1 MHGDQGVE
9 HAINFALQNNK
20 PFACL
25 PCCVYRKQFPRRR
38 ESVRTY
44 EDLVEHLM
52 SLHPDIRALEM
63 DFEGKNVLLYWL
75 ADRVPLGDPV
85 EPTPLMVKGARERR
99 GEER

>member
-1 MHGDQGVE
+1 
-9 HAINFALQNNK
+9 
-20 PFACL
+20 
-25 PCCVYRKQFPRRR
+25 
-38 ESVRTY
+38 
-44 EDLVEHLM
+44 
-52 SLHPDIRALEM
+52 M